1 MMDTVFVVPVILHLF
16 LFALLLSSP
25 VAGLILCLSA
35 SKAGRGWIL
44 TISFFVIGIGIYLGC
59 VYLLIA
65 CIMSFREHVFMAQ
78 LISLGI
84 TALLSYGSYML
95 LR

>member
-1 MMDTVFVVPVILHLF
+1 MDTVFVVPVILHLF

-44 TISFFVIGIGIYLGC
+44 TISLFLAGICLYLGC
-59 VYLLIA
+59 VYLLISY
-65 CIMSFREHVFMAQ
+65 IMPFREHVFFAQ
-78 LISLGI
+78 FISMVI
-84 TALLSYGSYML
+84 IAVISYVSYIL